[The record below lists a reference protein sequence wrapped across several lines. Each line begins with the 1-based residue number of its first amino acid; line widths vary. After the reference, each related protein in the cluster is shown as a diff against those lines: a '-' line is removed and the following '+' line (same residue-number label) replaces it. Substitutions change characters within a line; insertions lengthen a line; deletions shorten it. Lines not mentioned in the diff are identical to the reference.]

1 MNIATALTQAAAR
14 LPGDSARLDAE
25 VLLSHCLGKPRSHLF
40 AWPERVLPAD
50 IQRAFETL
58 IERRCSGQPI
68 AHLTGSREFWS
79 MPLTITPD
87 VLIPRPETELL
98 VETAL
103 RRLRHPRARVAELGT
118 GSGAIAIALASER
131 RDWQVIASDQ
141 SPKALEIAR
150 TNARHFAL
158 TNIEFHLGDWCAAL
172 PAGAFDLIVSNP
184 PYIPDN
190 DPHLLRGDLRF
201 ERRDALVSGPDG
213 LDDIRRIARCARDH
227 LKPGAWLMLEHGY
240 NQAQAVAGLLTALD
254 YSAVET
260 LDDLAGQPRLTLGQT
275 MRAEP

>member
-1 MNIATALTQAAAR
+1 MNIATALTRATAR
-14 LPGDSARLDAE
+14 LAGDSARLDAE

-40 AWPERVLPAD
+40 AWPEQALPAETE
-50 IQRAFETL
+50 RCFETL
-58 IERRCSGQPI
+58 IERRLAGHPI

-79 MPLTITPD
+79 LPLAVTPD

-103 RRLRHPRARVAELGT
+103 RRLRHPRARVADLGT

-131 RDWQVIASDQ
+131 RDWHLIATDR
-141 SPKALEIAR
+141 SPKALDIAR
-150 TNARHFAL
+150 ANALHFAL
-158 TNIEFHLGDWCAAL
+158 TNLEFHLGDWCSAL
-172 PAGAFDLIVSNP
+172 PLDDFDLIVSNP
-184 PYIPDN
+184 PYIPAR
-190 DPHLLRGDLRF
+190 DPHLLQGDLRF
-201 ERRDALVSGPDG
+201 EQRTALVSGPDG
-213 LDDIRRIARCARDH
+213 LDDIRQIARCARKH

-240 NQAQAVAGLLTALD
+240 NQAQAVTELLTALN
-254 YSAVET
+254 YTAIET